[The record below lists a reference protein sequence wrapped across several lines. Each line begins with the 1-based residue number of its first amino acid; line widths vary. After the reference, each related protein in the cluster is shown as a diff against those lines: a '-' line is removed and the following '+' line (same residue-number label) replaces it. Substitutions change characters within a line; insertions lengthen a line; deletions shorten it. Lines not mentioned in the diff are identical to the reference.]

1 MLKIVSA
8 ALRPSLAWTFE
19 AKAKDIKTGFE
30 APRGKGLVSRTIS
43 LGRRRVFVKPG
54 THWQQS

>member
-19 AKAKDIKTGFE
+19 AKAKDIKTDFE

-54 THWQQS
+54 TH